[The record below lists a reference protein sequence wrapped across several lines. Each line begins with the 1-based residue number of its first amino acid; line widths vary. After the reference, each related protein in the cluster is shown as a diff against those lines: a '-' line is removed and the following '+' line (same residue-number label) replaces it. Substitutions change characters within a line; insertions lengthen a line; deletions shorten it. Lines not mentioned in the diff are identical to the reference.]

1 MMESKTSQICDMLTF
16 VKHTMNGIDTSYQ
29 LPQVV
34 QINGLESIFQ
44 VFVQINLSG
53 CVAIVTG
60 ANTGIGKETARG
72 LHDRGAKV
80 IMACRN
86 IEKAEEAAKDIAPG
100 SINLKIKKCD
110 LSSFASV
117 REFCRQIVKEE
128 KKVDILINN
137 AGMVT
142 YERQLTE
149 DGQEM
154 QFQVKSKMF
163 FCKPKNHF
171 R

>member
-1 MMESKTSQICDMLTF
+1 
-16 VKHTMNGIDTSYQ
+16 
-29 LPQVV
+29 
-34 QINGLESIFQ
+34 
-44 VFVQINLSG
+44 
-53 CVAIVTG
+53 
-60 ANTGIGKETARG
+60 
-72 LHDRGAKV
+72 
-80 IMACRN
+80 MACRN

-154 QFQVKSKMF
+154 QFQVKSKTF
-163 FCKPKNHF
+163 FCKPKNYF

>member
-1 MMESKTSQICDMLTF
+1 M
-16 VKHTMNGIDTSYQ
+16 
-29 LPQVV
+29 V
-34 QINGLESIFQ
+34 QIDLT
-44 VFVQINLSG
+44 G

-60 ANTGIGKETARG
+60 ANTGIGKETVRG

-86 IEKAEEAAKDIAPG
+86 LDKAEEAARDIAAG

-110 LSSFASV
+110 LASFASV
-117 REFCRQIVKEE
+117 REFCRQIIKEE

-154 QFQVKSKMF
+154 QFQVKMF
-163 FCKPKNHF
+163 KISRTRNPFDKRIYNLQF
-171 R
+171 